1 MVRRFC
7 PKCGKS
13 VDTLVQTENGLFCEE
28 CANALLP
35 LIQIGDRFDF
45 YECGICKRV
54 SATGSSDSWIP
65 IGQQDPQNRL
75 QEIILRL
82 FLLKS
87 IAKLDVQVDID
98 IPADIGGSEK
108 CPPFDAYISIKSS
121 KNEEKMSKFTVFVKP
136 HYVVCTN
143 CSRRRGHYFTAT
155 LQIRGELLSD
165 STMKENLLNEV
176 EKYAK
181 DLEGKNQEM
190 FVAKVVQERQGFDLQ
205 LSTLHM
211 ALLLST
217 HIKNK
222 YGAKLEESK
231 RLMGL
236 GEDGGEVYRYTIL
249 VHLLPYKKDFVIFFE
264 GEPCLVVGINSKIT
278 TLFGLERKI
287 TFRRE
292 NKVLFS
298 HPPKII
304 ATPGNF
310 LTFELISEDQT
321 FLHLIDTHTGAT
333 ISELKSNFPQKLPI
347 GSTIYGIRVNDK
359 TFFFSQIEA

>member
-1 MVRRFC
+1 
-7 PKCGKS
+7 
-13 VDTLVQTENGLFCEE
+13 
-28 CANALLP
+28 
-35 LIQIGDRFDF
+35 
-45 YECGICKRV
+45 
-54 SATGSSDSWIP
+54 
-65 IGQQDPQNRL
+65 
-75 QEIILRL
+75 
-82 FLLKS
+82 
-87 IAKLDVQVDID
+87 
-98 IPADIGGSEK
+98 
-108 CPPFDAYISIKSS
+108 
-121 KNEEKMSKFTVFVKP
+121 
-136 HYVVCTN
+136 
-143 CSRRRGHYFTAT
+143 
-155 LQIRGELLSD
+155 
-165 STMKENLLNEV
+165 
-176 EKYAK
+176 
-181 DLEGKNQEM
+181 
-190 FVAKVVQERQGFDLQ
+190 
-205 LSTLHM
+205 
-211 ALLLST
+211 
-217 HIKNK
+217 
-222 YGAKLEESK
+222 
-231 RLMGL
+231 MGL